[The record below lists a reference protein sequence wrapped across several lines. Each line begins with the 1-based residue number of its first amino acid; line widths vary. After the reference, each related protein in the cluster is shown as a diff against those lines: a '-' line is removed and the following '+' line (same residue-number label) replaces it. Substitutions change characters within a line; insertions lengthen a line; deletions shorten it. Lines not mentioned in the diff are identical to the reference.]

1 MRPRLKPLD
10 RQTIVITGGTS
21 GNGLA
26 TAQAAVA
33 RGAAVVIAARNE
45 DALEAVARDLRALG
59 GRVATCTADVAKPED
74 LERIAQAAI
83 DAFGGFDSWVNNAAA
98 ATYGRI
104 EDVPLADHRRI
115 FDVNYFGL
123 VEGTRVAARHLRTR
137 GGGAIVNL
145 GSVLSDRAMILQGA
159 YSATKHAVQAATDA
173 MRMELERDG
182 APISVTLIKPGSI
195 DTPYPEHARN
205 YMGAPPRL
213 PPPLYDPALVA
224 DAILFACQTPRHSL
238 YVGGGG
244 LLIALMGQFAPR
256 LTDFAMESLGV
267 AAQQAPDQPG
277 EPARRD
283 NLFEPRE
290 DGAVHGS
297 QSLHVRRSSLLLEA
311 QMNPFAI
318 PFLPAY
324 AALRLA
330 GRLAGH
336 LPRPARHRIARPG

>member
-123 VEGTRVAARHLRTR
+123 VEGTRVRRCRAAARSS
-137 GGGAIVNL
+137 I
-145 GSVLSDRAMILQGA
+145 
-159 YSATKHAVQAATDA
+159 SA
-173 MRMELERDG
+173 
-182 APISVTLIKPGSI
+182 
-195 DTPYPEHARN
+195 
-205 YMGAPPRL
+205 
-213 PPPLYDPALVA
+213 
-224 DAILFACQTPRHSL
+224 
-238 YVGGGG
+238 
-244 LLIALMGQFAPR
+244 
-256 LTDFAMESLGV
+256 
-267 AAQQAPDQPG
+267 
-277 EPARRD
+277 
-283 NLFEPRE
+283 
-290 DGAVHGS
+290 
-297 QSLHVRRSSLLLEA
+297 RSSPTG
-311 QMNPFAI
+311 Q
-318 PFLPAY
+318 
-324 AALRLA
+324 
-330 GRLAGH
+330 
-336 LPRPARHRIARPG
+336 